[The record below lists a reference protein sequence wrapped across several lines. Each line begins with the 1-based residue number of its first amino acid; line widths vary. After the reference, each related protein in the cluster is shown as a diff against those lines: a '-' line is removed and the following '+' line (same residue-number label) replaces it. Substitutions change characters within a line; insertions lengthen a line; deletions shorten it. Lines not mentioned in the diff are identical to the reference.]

1 MAQPKGENLM
11 RSSHAALAVALLAW
25 MALAAGAAETPTA
38 AAAATP
44 AADGK
49 ALFARRCGICHLADG
64 GGTWMLERRLGKAQS
79 LLESRTDLQAPYIRL
94 IARRGLNGMPR
105 FTRVELPDADLEAVA
120 AYLTRQGPR
129 P

>member
-1 MAQPKGENLM
+1 M
-11 RSSHAALAVALLAW
+11 RALKLAAVAAALVAGLPVALV
-25 MALAAGAAETPTA
+25 AAEQGAALPSTA
-38 AAAATP
+38 SP

-49 ALFARRCGICHLADG
+49 ALFTRRCGICHFTDG

-94 IARRGLNGMPR
+94 IARHGLNGMPR
-105 FTRVELPDADLEAVA
+105 FTRVELPDADLEAIT
-120 AYLTRQGPR
+120 AYLTRSGPR

>member
-1 MAQPKGENLM
+1 AT
-11 RSSHAALAVALLAW
+11 AAIAAEPPAAVA
-25 MALAAGAAETPTA
+25 
-38 AAAATP
+38 P

-49 ALFARRCGICHLADG
+49 ALFTRRCGICHLADG

-79 LLESRTDLQAPYIRL
+79 LLESRTDLQVPYVRL

-105 FTRVELPDADLEAVA
+105 FTRVELPDADLEAIA
-120 AYLTRQGPR
+120 AYLTRPGPR